1 MSTATPPQKQP
12 PTPDPL
18 KDEDIL
24 HEVEPKPPT
33 DPKKKKIILSLVV
46 VFVLIA
52 GTLTGYFLSRG
63 SEETPTTESGMPG
76 FVITGAEEGS
86 ADKETF
92 RDSTEGILKKGG
104 LDGEGTHHLVRGDE
118 SQTAYLTSSVID
130 LNKYVD
136 MKVQVWGETFAAQ
149 KAGWFMDVGRI
160 KVLDAKP

>member
-1 MSTATPPQKQP
+1 
-12 PTPDPL
+12 
-18 KDEDIL
+18 
-24 HEVEPKPPT
+24 
-33 DPKKKKIILSLVV
+33 
-46 VFVLIA
+46 
-52 GTLTGYFLSRG
+52 
-63 SEETPTTESGMPG
+63 MPG